1 MSVQDK
7 ATLRLLDKADKEIRK
22 LPRNV
27 KGALYDFQYKFRE
40 NPEAAG
46 LRFKALKGHE
56 RLFSA
61 RVTEDYRAILFHV
74 GGQDYILVS
83 LRPRGQVYDHL
94 QRFRFEINQVTGAL
108 EIFDLVSSSEATG
121 PAPAGETAPAPEAP
135 APARAEAPAAEAAP
149 TAPEPEPEP
158 APEPE
163 QAAEPGPRP
172 LLADYTAEQLRDLGV
187 ADGLVSL
194 ALSIT
199 TESRLLGLVEYA
211 PRHTEEV
218 LLALADGRGYD
229 EVMDEVTRPVAAAE
243 PVDTTDYTAALARPA
258 TRVTTS
264 DTDLQVVL
272 EDDFA
277 AWKVFLHPT
286 QRRLVR
292 RPYKGPA
299 RVSGGPGTGKTIVAL
314 HRVRYLVDRLG
325 PGVTKPVLLTTFNK
339 NLAADLRAR
348 LLDLGGQ
355 QLLDRVDVVNIDQL
369 ASRIVNESG
378 QGRQRRRTM
387 SDLAV
392 VREWRD
398 MLLELGEQNWDAEF
412 LNAEWSEVILGQ
424 GARTRAEYFRAR
436 RAGRGQRVSRAQRA
450 EIWQLVERFTMRLQ
464 EKGMWT
470 FRQVAE
476 AAAQAEADR
485 AAKIADNRRREAEHG
500 GQMLH
505 RMDQSHAGLRFR
517 YEHVVVDE
525 AQDLNPAHWS
535 LLRAMVD
542 RKDDD
547 IFLVGDTHQRIYG
560 NQVSLGS
567 LGINIVGRSAR
578 LTLSYRTTREILGS
592 ALGLLGEETWD
603 DLDEGTDTLRGY
615 RSVLRGPHPDFHGA
629 ATWEDE
635 IRALVRRVGVLHERA
650 QEGGKATSIAVA
662 VPTRDMVGEVERELV
677 RAGIRAASLGS
688 DGPPKGHEESV
699 HVGTLHRYKGL
710 EYQHVVI
717 AGITEGLVPNAVVE
731 RYEDTDGPRYRKELQ
746 QARSLLFVAATRAR
760 DSLLVSW
767 HAEPSR
773 FLPPN
778 AAELAAQSAE
788 RAPEEAPSLGDGLF
802 TPPGALL

>member
-27 KGALYDFQYKFRE
+27 KGALYDFQYRFRE
-40 NPEAAG
+40 NPDTPG
-46 LRFKALKGHE
+46 LRFKPLKGHD

-61 RVTEDYRAILFHV
+61 RVTDDYRAILFHV
-74 GGQDYILVS
+74 GGQDYLLVA

-94 QRFRFEINQVTGAL
+94 ERFRFGINQVTGAL
-108 EIFDLVSSSEATG
+108 EIFDLVASAEATG
-121 PAPAGETAPAPEAP
+121 PAGADTPPAEPAPEPVA
-135 APARAEAPAAEAAP
+135 
-149 TAPEPEPEP
+149 EPEPEP
-158 APEPE
+158 A
-163 QAAEPGPRP
+163 GPRP
-172 LLADYTAEQLRDLGV
+172 LLADYTADQLRDLGV

-243 PVDTTDYTAALARPA
+243 PVDTTDYLAALARPA

-286 QRRLVR
+286 QRRLVHR
-292 RPYKGPA
+292 AYKGPA

-314 HRVRYLVDRLG
+314 HRVKYLVDRLG
-325 PGVTKPVLLTTFNK
+325 PGFTKPVLLTTFNK

-355 QLLDRVDVVNIDQL
+355 QLLDRVDVVNIDAL
-369 ASRIVNESG
+369 ASRIVSETG
-378 QGRQRRRTM
+378 QDRRRRRTVG
-387 SDLAV
+387 DHQV
-392 VREWRD
+392 IREWRD
-398 MLLELGEQNWDAEF
+398 MLLELGEQDWDAEF
-412 LNAEWSEVILGQ
+412 LHAEWSEVILGQ
-424 GARTRAEYFRAR
+424 GVRTRAEYFRAR

-450 EIWQLVERFTMRLQ
+450 EIWQLVERLTMRLQ
-464 EKGMWT
+464 DKGLWT

-476 AAAQAEADR
+476 AAAQAESGR
-485 AAKIADNRRREAEHG
+485 AAKIAENRRREAEHG

-505 RMDQSHAGLRFR
+505 RMDQSHASLRFR

-525 AQDLNPAHWS
+525 AQDLNPAHWT

-542 RKDDD
+542 HTDDD

-560 NQVSLGS
+560 NRVSLGS
-567 LGINIVGRSAR
+567 LGVNIVGRSSR

-615 RSVLRGPHPDFHGA
+615 RSVLRGPRPDFHGA
-629 ATWEDE
+629 ATWEGE
-635 IRALVRRVGVLHERA
+635 TAALATRVGALKERA
-650 QEGGKATSIAVA
+650 QRDGRAASIAVA
-662 VPTRDMVGEVERELV
+662 VPTRGMVGEVERELV
-677 RAGIRAASLGS
+677 RAGVRAVSLGS

-699 HVGTLHRYKGL
+699 HVGTLHRFKGL
-710 EYQHVVI
+710 EYQHMVV
-717 AGITEGLVPNAVVE
+717 AGLTEGLVPNAGVE
-731 RYEDTDGPRYRKELQ
+731 RYKDTDATRYGRELQ

-760 DSLLVSW
+760 DSLLLSW
-767 HAEPSR
+767 HGEPSR

-778 AAELAAQSAE
+778 AAELAARSAR
-788 RAPEEAPSLGDGLF
+788 RAAEEEAPDLGDGLF
-802 TPPGALL
+802 KPPGALL

>member
-1 MSVQDK
+1 MSMQDK

-40 NPEAAG
+40 NPTNPTNG
-46 LRFKALKGHE
+46 FKQLKGE

-61 RVTEDYRAILFHV
+61 RVGEYRAILFHA
-74 GGQDYILVS
+74 GNQDYILVA
-83 LRPRGQVYDHL
+83 LRPRGQVYEHL
-94 QRFRFEINQVTGAL
+94 ERYRFDINQVTGAL
-108 EIFDLVSSSEATG
+108 EIFDVVASEEATGTEPPAPEQVPAPQPEAEPVPAEAASGPDQTG
-121 PAPAGETAPAPEAP
+121 PAPES
-135 APARAEAPAAEAAP
+135 
-149 TAPEPEPEP
+149 
-158 APEPE
+158 
-163 QAAEPGPRP
+163 PRP
-172 LLADYTAEQLRDLGV
+172 LLADYTEDQLRELGV

-194 ALSIT
+194 ALTIT

-218 LLALADGRGYD
+218 LLALADGRGFD
-229 EVMDEVTRPVAAAE
+229 EVMEEVTRPVAAPE
-243 PVDTTDYTAALARPA
+243 PVDTTDYDTAFTRPA
-258 TRVTTS
+258 TRVTTY
-264 DTDLQVVL
+264 DTDLQQVL

-286 QRRLVR
+286 QRRLVNR
-292 RPYKGPA
+292 RYKGPA

-314 HRVRYLVDRLG
+314 HRVKHLVDRLG
-325 PGVTKPVLLTTFNK
+325 PGYTKPVLLTTFNK
-339 NLAADLRAR
+339 NLAADLRRR

-369 ASRIVNESG
+369 ASRIVSESG
-378 QGRQRRRTM
+378 QGRQRRRTIN
-387 SDLAV
+387 DQQAA
-392 VREWRD
+392 REWQD
-398 MLLELGEQNWDAEF
+398 MLTELDERTWDADF
-412 LNAEWSEVILGQ
+412 LNAEWSQVILGQ
-424 GARTRAEYFRAR
+424 SVRTRAEYFRAR

-450 EIWQLVERFTMRLQ
+450 DIWQLVERFTMRL
-464 EKGMWT
+464 EERGVWT

-476 AAAQAEADR
+476 AAARVEGDR
-485 AAKIADNRRREAEHG
+485 AAKIAANREREANAG

-505 RMDQSHAGLRFR
+505 HQDQSFANLRFR

-525 AQDLNPAHWS
+525 AQDLNPAHWT

-542 RKDDD
+542 HTDND

-615 RSVLRGPHPDFHGA
+615 RSVLRGPRPFFHGA
-629 ATWEDE
+629 DTWAAE
-635 IRALVRRVGVLHERA
+635 IDALVTRIGAIREQARA
-650 QEGGKATSIAVA
+650 EGKFASVAVA
-662 VPTRDMVGEVERELV
+662 VPVRDMVGEVERELV
-677 RAGIRAASLGS
+677 RAGISAATLGPE
-688 DGPPKGHEESV
+688 GPPSGHEESV

-710 EYQHVVI
+710 EYQHMIV
-717 AGITEGLVPNAVVE
+717 AGVTDGLVPNANVD
-731 RYEDTDGPRYRKELQ
+731 RYEDSDPARYRRELQ
-746 QARSLLFVAATRAR
+746 MARSLLFVAATRAR
-760 DSLLVSW
+760 DSLVVSW
-767 HAEPSR
+767 HGEPSR
-773 FLPPN
+773 FLPKQDAQARKSAQDPESEEGFEDGGLFKPPN
-778 AAELAAQSAE
+778 A
-788 RAPEEAPSLGDGLF
+788 
-802 TPPGALL
+802 LL

>member
-40 NPEAAG
+40 NPANPTNG
-46 LRFKALKGHE
+46 FKQLKGE

-61 RVTEDYRAILFHV
+61 RVGEYRAILFHV
-74 GGQDYILVS
+74 GNQDYILVA
-83 LRPRGQVYDHL
+83 LRPRGQVYEHL
-94 QRFRFEINQVTGAL
+94 ERYRFDINQVTGAL
-108 EIFDLVSSSEATG
+108 EIFDVVASEEATAADPAAPAQAPDTEVVPEAE
-121 PAPAGETAPAPEAP
+121 PAPATG
-135 APARAEAPAAEAAP
+135 AEVDSV
-149 TAPEPEPEP
+149 PEPGDEPEETGGP
-158 APEPE
+158 T
-163 QAAEPGPRP
+163 PRP
-172 LLADYTAEQLRDLGV
+172 LLADYTQEQLRELGV
-187 ADGLVSL
+187 AEGLVSL

-218 LLALADGRGYD
+218 LLALADGRGFD
-229 EVMDEVTRPVAAAE
+229 EVMEEVTRPVAAPE
-243 PVDTTDYTAALARPA
+243 PVDTTDYSAAFARPA

-264 DTDLQVVL
+264 DTDLRQVL

-286 QRRLVR
+286 QHKLVKR
-292 RPYKGPA
+292 DYKGPA

-314 HRVRYLVDRLG
+314 HRVKHLVEQLG
-325 PGVTKPVLLTTFNK
+325 PGYTKPVLLTTFNK
-339 NLAADLRAR
+339 NLAADLRHR
-348 LLDLGGQ
+348 LLDLGGP

-369 ASRIVNESG
+369 ASRIVSESD
-378 QGRQRRRTM
+378 QGRQRRR
-387 SDLAV
+387 SINDHQAA
-392 VREWRD
+392 REWQD
-398 MLLELGEQNWDAEF
+398 MLTELGEQNWDADF
-412 LNAEWSEVILGQ
+412 LNAEWSQVILGQ
-424 GARTRAEYFRAR
+424 SVRTRAEYFRAR

-450 EIWQLVERFTMRLQ
+450 EIWQLVERFTMRL
-464 EKGMWT
+464 EERGVWT
-470 FRQVAE
+470 FRQIAE
-476 AAAQAEADR
+476 AAARVEGDR
-485 AAKIADNRRREAEHG
+485 AAKIAANREREARAG

-505 RMDQSHAGLRFR
+505 HQDQSHANLRFR
-517 YEHVVVDE
+517 YKHVVVDE
-525 AQDLNPAHWS
+525 AQDLNPAHWT

-542 RKDDD
+542 HTEND

-560 NQVSLGS
+560 NQVSLSS

-615 RSVLRGPHPDFHGA
+615 RSVLRGPRPSFHGA
-629 ATWEDE
+629 GTWEAE
-635 IRALVRRVGVLHERA
+635 IDDLVARIGAIREQA
-650 QEGGKATSIAVA
+650 QTEGKFASIAVA
-662 VPTRDMVGEVERELV
+662 VPHRDMVGEVERGLV
-677 RAGIRAASLGS
+677 RAGISAASLRPE
-688 DGPPKGHEESV
+688 GPPAGHEESV

-710 EYQHVVI
+710 EYQHMMV
-717 AGITEGLVPNAVVE
+717 AGMTDGLVPHSSVDRHKDSDPA
-731 RYEDTDGPRYRKELQ
+731 RYRRELQ
-746 QARSLLFVAATRAR
+746 MARSLLFVAATRAR

-767 HAEPSR
+767 HGEPSR

-778 AAELAAQSAE
+778 ATALAAASAE
-788 RAPEEAPSLGDGLF
+788 PAREKGAEAEEVNLGDGLF
-802 TPPGALL
+802 KPPNALL

>member
-40 NPEAAG
+40 NPTAPG
-46 LRFKALKGHE
+46 LHFKALKGHD

-61 RVTEDYRAILFHV
+61 RLIQDYRVILFHV
-74 GGQDYILVS
+74 GNQDYILVA
-83 LRPRGQVYDHL
+83 LRPRGEVYEHL
-94 QRFRFEINQVTGAL
+94 DRFRFEINAVTGAL
-108 EIFDLVSSSEATG
+108 EIFDVVASAEASAPEEE
-121 PAPAGETAPAPEAP
+121 PAPAPAQEAP
-135 APARAEAPAAEAAP
+135 AP
-149 TAPEPEPEP
+149 P
-158 APEPE
+158 APEP
-163 QAAEPGPRP
+163 AAPAEPVEPVESIEAAKPADPGPRP
-172 LLADYTAEQLRDLGV
+172 LLADYSEEQLRELGV

-194 ALSIT
+194 ALTIT
-199 TESRLLGLVEYA
+199 SESRLLGLVEYA

-218 LLALADGRGYD
+218 LLALADGRGFD
-229 EVMDEVTRPVAAAE
+229 EVMEEVTRPVVAPE
-243 PVDTTDYTAALARPA
+243 PVDTTDYAAALARPA

-264 DTDLQVVL
+264 DTELQQVL

-286 QRRLVR
+286 QRKLVDR
-292 RPYKGPA
+292 VYKGPA

-314 HRVRYLVDRLG
+314 HRVKYLVERLPKG
-325 PGVTKPVLLTTFNK
+325 FTKPVLLTTFNK
-339 NLAADLRAR
+339 NLAADLRR
-348 LLDLGGQ
+348 RMLDLGGQ
-355 QLLDRVDVVNIDQL
+355 ELLDRVDIVNIDQL
-369 ASRIVNESG
+369 ASRIVSESG
-378 QGRQRRRTM
+378 QGRQRRRTVN
-387 SDLAV
+387 DQQAA
-392 VREWRD
+392 REWED
-398 MLLELGEQNWDAEF
+398 MLVELGEQNWDADF
-412 LNAEWSEVILGQ
+412 LNAEWSQVILGQ
-424 GARTRAEYFRAR
+424 SVRSRSEYFRAR

-450 EIWQLVERFTMRLQ
+450 EIWQLVERFTMRL
-464 EKGMWT
+464 EERGVWT

-476 AAAQAEADR
+476 AAARVEVDR
-485 AAKIADNRRREAEHG
+485 AAKIRHNREQEAKHG
-500 GQMLH
+500 GPMLH
-505 RMDQSHAGLRFR
+505 RQDQSFASLRFR

-525 AQDLNPAHWS
+525 AQDLNPAHWT

-542 RKDDD
+542 HKDDD

-567 LGINIVGRSAR
+567 LGINIVGRASR

-615 RSVLRGPHPDFHGA
+615 RSVLRGPRPAFRGA
-629 ATWEDE
+629 DTWEAE
-635 IRALVRRVGVLHERA
+635 MRALVGRIRAIRERSEAEERVS
-650 QEGGKATSIAVA
+650 SIAVA

-677 RAGIRAASLGS
+677 RAGISAASLGPE
-688 DGPPKGHEESV
+688 GPPPGKEQSV

-710 EYQHVVI
+710 EYQHVLI
-717 AGITEGLVPNAVVE
+717 AGITDGLVPAAHLE
-731 RYEDTDGPRYRKELQ
+731 RYRDSDGPRYRKEMQ

-760 DSLLVSW
+760 DSLVVSW
-767 HAEPSR
+767 HGEPSR

-778 AAELAAQSAE
+778 AAELAAEAE
-788 RAPEEAPSLGDGLF
+788 KAETAEKVEGDAFEDGGLF
-802 TPPGALL
+802 KPPGALL